1 MSSSLPDAPSE
12 PSRVDEPPEP
22 DAFTPDAFTPD
33 EFAAWRGMLRVH
45 SAVFR
50 ELDRRLLSEHGFGID
65 AYGVMITLA
74 GAPSRR
80 LPIGDLG
87 LRRNLS
93 PSGISRSVDRLAR
106 NGLLTRESNPDDG
119 RSLLVGLTSNGL
131 VRLREAQTTHHRTVR
146 EMFLSH
152 LDQHERER
160 LGELWEKAMPGA
172 VSSPAWPL

>member
-1 MSSSLPDAPSE
+1 MSSSSSASSGQPIAI
-12 PSRVDEPPEP
+12 DEPPEP
-22 DAFTPDAFTPD
+22 DPFTPD

-50 ELDRRLLSEHGFGID
+50 ELDRRLLAEHGFGID
-65 AYGVMITLA
+65 AYGVMITLV

-80 LPIGDLG
+80 LPIGELG

-106 NGLLTRESNPDDG
+106 TGLLTRASNPDDG
-119 RSLLVGLTSNGL
+119 RSLLVGLTRDGL
-131 VRLREAQTTHHRTVR
+131 ARLREAQTTHHRTVR

-152 LDQHERER
+152 LGQHDRER

-172 VSSPAWPL
+172 VSSPTWPL